1 MLKNLNIYYIK
12 QMSFK
17 IEPLP
22 TDKSKI
28 PQIKASDDQI
38 LPKYPFSMIISGRSG
53 GGKTNLMINLLTK
66 ENMFKNF
73 FHTILVF
80 SPTAGVYDDTYK
92 NLKIPKENF
101 IPDFSAETLEHII
114 ELRKKQITKHGIE
127 WTAKNSRMLIILD
140 DVIANRDFLQSE
152 ACVKMFALLRH
163 YLVSIILLIQKYNAC
178 NRTCRL
184 NTNAVMVF
192 PSTHNE
198 VESIKDEITPASL
211 TKKEF
216 HKVIEYCTQ
225 GRYDFLY
232 INNHADPN
240 KRIRK
245 NLDEIIDLQKF
256 KS

>member
-1 MLKNLNIYYIK
+1 
-12 QMSFK
+12 MSFK

-22 TDKSKI
+22 TDKSKT
-28 PQIKASDDQI
+28 PQIKASIDQI

-53 GGKTNLMINLLTK
+53 GGKTQLMLNLLTK

-80 SPTAGVYDDTYK
+80 SPTAGDFDDTYK

-101 IPDFSAETLEHII
+101 IPDFSPETLDHII
-114 ELRKKQITKHGIE
+114 ELRKKQIKAKGIE
-127 WTAKNSRMLIILD
+127 YTAKNSRMLIILD

-163 YLVSIILLIQKYNAC
+163 YLVSVIILVQKYNAVS
-178 NRTCRL
+178 RTCRL
-184 NTNAVMVF
+184 NANAIMCF
-192 PSTHNE
+192 PALSNE
-198 VESIKDEITPASL
+198 VESLKDELTPAGL

-216 HKVIEYCTQ
+216 QKVIEHCTQ

-232 INNHADPN
+232 INNHADPD

-245 NLDEIIDLQKF
+245 NLDEIIDLKKF